1 MRKRRTA
8 KSAAAVMPA
17 GKQEETATRQERDGV
32 FYYAE
37 ANTNLEQLWRAD
49 SQGVEDGEGPVM
61 HGWFSLENLYFG
73 DMELRMMPIQMKVR
87 APKPAEPRKMA
98 RFSLFYQDDSCFRYA
113 IPGENTERA

>member
-8 KSAAAVMPA
+8 KSTAAVMPA
-17 GKQEETATRQERDGV
+17 RKQEEIAPRQERDGV

-61 HGWFSLENLYFG
+61 YGWFSLENLYFG

-87 APKPAEPRKMA
+87 APKPAVPRKME
-98 RFSLFYQDDSCFRYA
+98 RFSLFYKDDSCFRYA